1 MRFTI
6 GSTGS
11 PEMRLPDDVDKA
23 VNIVMGMT
31 DKQRFTMLCLLAG
44 AYPTEFI
51 AMYQDAKERGA
62 YVANIRS

>member
-1 MRFTI
+1 
-6 GSTGS
+6 
-11 PEMRLPDDVDKA
+11 MRLPDDVDKA